1 MKTTRFY
8 VIVVEHIKSQTAKVS
23 QEAYFDYEEAKSF
36 IESRS
41 DKPEQ
46 VSPFKFESAEYR
58 YTINDV
64 FANRKEGN

>member
-36 IESRS
+36 IKSRS
-41 DKPEQ
+41 DKPE
-46 VSPFKFESAEYR
+46 
-58 YTINDV
+58 
-64 FANRKEGN
+64 KEGN